1 MKPLIKG
8 GQGRKLDESDAWTL
22 WVLALAALFIGL
34 LGGCCRERVFS
45 EAPGDALPPPV
56 DAQTRQYVE
65 GAYPEVGRVSQA
77 ESERKMRG
85 LRRMVNG
92 ND

>member
-34 LGGCCRERVFS
+34 LGGC
-45 EAPGDALPPPV
+45 
-56 DAQTRQYVE
+56 
-65 GAYPEVGRVSQA
+65 
-77 ESERKMRG
+77 
-85 LRRMVNG
+85 
-92 ND
+92 